1 MQTINYWK
9 QFEHTGKVEDYLS
22 YVSGREYT
30 SSQITKED
38 NGPEG
43 QRQGTGVNPYAGIH
57 IRDGNR
63 VETDAYR
70 GI

>member
-22 YVSGREYT
+22 YVSG
-30 SSQITKED
+30 KED
-38 NGPEG
+38 TFSQTVKEDKDPKG
-43 QRQGTGVNPYAGIH
+43 QQQGTGVNPYAGIH
-57 IRDGNR
+57 ICDGNGI
-63 VETDAYR
+63 ETDAYR